1 MNNKITKKRRVLAV
15 VLTISLL
22 CMTGCGAANGA
33 PDDVA
38 SNDGGSQTESK
49 TGNGGISKDDIKVG
63 VLYIS
68 DPAEGSGYSY
78 THDLGVKGSS
88 LISDSRKIR

>member
-1 MNNKITKKRRVLAV
+1 MNNKIMKKRRTLAAVLV
-15 VLTISLL
+15 ISLL
-22 CMTGCGAANGA
+22 CMTGCGAANGT

-38 SNDGGSQTESK
+38 TNDGGSQTESE
-49 TGNGGISKDDIKVG
+49 TGSGGISKDDIKVG

-68 DPAEGSGYSY
+68 DPQREAVIHIRMIWVSR
-78 THDLGVKGSS
+78 VCS